1 MFTFD
6 IHPSGMEF
14 KAKVTAHA
22 ANAHHPFSTLSI
34 DVDELKVTLFAK
46 ADDALKLI
54 RAAKLL
60 NEVFAS
66 EKVEAGE

>member
-1 MFTFD
+1 MRGTFD
-6 IHPSGMEF
+6 IHPEPHEF
-14 KAKVTAHA
+14 EAEVKVHA
-22 ANAHHPFSTLSI
+22 IGVPFSTITLSVG
-34 DVDELKVTLFAK
+34 DFRLNVYGK